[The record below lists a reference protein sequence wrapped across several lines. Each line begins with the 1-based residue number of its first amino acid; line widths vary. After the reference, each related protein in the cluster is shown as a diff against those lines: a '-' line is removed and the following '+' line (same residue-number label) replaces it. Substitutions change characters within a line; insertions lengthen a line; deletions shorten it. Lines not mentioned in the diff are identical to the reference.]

1 MIIADSRLVSAEQ
14 ETFSWVETTL
24 IVKLTCQDS
33 LAGAEV
39 LARWGNMLLPLFSFS
54 YTRCILCSGYL
65 CFQLFCRYKFSNNFF
80 SRSLGVSQ
88 HSNVVHL
95 GACLSIILILLDC
108 RIIETRGGRNTIT
121 TMLTN
126 EWKIVHFDIFNRSK
140 IKDLWIT
147 IWRVK
152 WIKSILDLPGASKT
166 LYLSKSAGIGI
177 VFHQPHQA
185 WFLQ

>member
-108 RIIETRGGRNTIT
+108 RIIETSKR
-121 TMLTN
+121 
-126 EWKIVHFDIFNRSK
+126 RSQHNHNNAHQWMK
-140 IKDLWIT
+140 NSSFWYFQPFKDKRSMNHNLE
-147 IWRVK
+147 
-152 WIKSILDLPGASKT
+152 SKMDQVNIRSAW
-166 LYLSKSAGIGI
+166 SK
-177 VFHQPHQA
+177 
-185 WFLQ
+185 